1 MICEICLSKVKK
13 VSATAYGIACRN
25 CLPGLPEREERLY
38 AELLGEGALS
48 IPPFLDIHSFERFVL
63 KFSLH
68 YLASLCPDHVK
79 RLLKSN
85 PRMLVPR
92 VMANWLKD
100 KILKRI
106 PLMYVSMMEAEEK
119 DKELYAGVYQFK
131 RPVPY
136 QIILDA
142 IEKLSLEIPDEGE
155 SVEGGSV

>member
-25 CLPGLPEREERLY
+25 CLPGLPEREEKLY
-38 AELLGEGALS
+38 AELLGEGVLS
-48 IPPFLDIHSFERFVL
+48 IPPFLDTDAFERFVL

-68 YLASLCPDHVK
+68 YLANLGQEHVEH
-79 RLLKSN
+79 LLKSN
-85 PRMLVPR
+85 PRLLAPR

-119 DKELYAGVYQFK
+119 DQHPHTGTYQFK
-131 RPVPY
+131 KPVPHKV
-136 QIILDA
+136 ILDA
-142 IEKLSLEIPDEGE
+142 IEKLSLETRDE
-155 SVEGGSV
+155 S